1 MMMRHDFL
9 ATREDSLLLI
19 IDLQT
24 AMLKAIKGWDQV
36 AKRTRQLILAAE
48 LLDIPVL
55 LTEQYAKGLG
65 GTHPEIL
72 DQIRTPRIFAKE
84 HFSACLEKDCVP
96 LVRSFARQKIVVVGT
111 ETHVCVLQSCLDLI
125 QAGFQV
131 HLVADAVASRKN
143 ENKDIAVAQ
152 MRQAGA
158 VITSAEIVI
167 FEWAK
172 RANTDEFRAV
182 LPIVK

>member
-1 MMMRHDFL
+1 MMRHGFV

-24 AMLKAIKGWDQV
+24 AMLKVTKGWDQV
-36 AKRTRQLILAAE
+36 AKRTRQLIQAAD
-48 LLDIPVL
+48 LLRIPIL
-55 LTEQYAKGLG
+55 ITEQNAKGLG

-72 DQIRTPRIFAKE
+72 NAIRTPRVFAKE
-84 HFSACLEKDCVP
+84 HFSACMEKDFVP
-96 LVRSFARQKIVVVGT
+96 LVQSFAKQKIVVVGT
-111 ETHVCVLQSCLDLI
+111 ETHVCVLQTCLDLV

-131 HLVADAVASRKN
+131 HLVADAVASRVN
-143 ENKDIAVAQ
+143 ENRDIAVAQ

-167 FEWAK
+167 FEWAY
-172 RANTDEFRAV
+172 RANTDEFRAI